1 MRTAILALLALP
13 AASPAQYIYPTPE
26 ENRSEP
32 GLYVE
37 DPFIVEYRKKF
48 FAVFRGDLQTFSQAY
63 DEVAAMVDRDPS
75 DARAL
80 VWRGNGR
87 MVKAGIA
94 LFQND
99 REQAQALLEGCHLD
113 LDAAV
118 GLAPEDPNIYM
129 MRAATLLLIQQRFP
143 EGWSSRSLYERL
155 ERDSHKFLGHIG
167 WRRLPRTS
175 IHLRGEA
182 LASLAIAQRE
192 LGRHEESLVNW
203 RRLEMLNRGTRYEA
217 KAREDAELTRQR
229 RDQARS
235 AGPTGR

>member
-1 MRTAILALLALP
+1 MRALLIALLASPL
-13 AASPAQYIYPTPE
+13 AASAQYLYPTPE

-48 FAVFRGDLQTFSQAY
+48 FAVFRGDLQTFSKAF
-63 DEVAAMVDRDPS
+63 DEVSQMVERDPS

-80 VWRGNGR
+80 VWRGNGK
-87 MVKAGIA
+87 MVKGGIA

-99 REQAQALLEGCHLD
+99 METARGLLAGSLAD

-118 GLAPEDPNIYM
+118 ALSPEDPNIYM
-129 MRAATLLLIQQRFP
+129 MRAATLLLIHQRFP
-143 EGWSSRSLYERL
+143 EGWSARPLYERL
-155 ERDSHKFLGHIG
+155 ERDALKFLGHIG

-192 LGRHEESLVNW
+192 LEKFEESLVSW

-217 KAREDAELTRQR
+217 KAREDAEQTRQR

-235 AGPTGR
+235 ADPTGR